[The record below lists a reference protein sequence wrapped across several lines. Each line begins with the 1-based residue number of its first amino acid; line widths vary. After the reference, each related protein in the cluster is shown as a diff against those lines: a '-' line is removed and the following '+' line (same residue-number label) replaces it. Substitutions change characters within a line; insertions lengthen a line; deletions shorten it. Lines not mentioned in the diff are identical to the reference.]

1 MNDSTLAAPST
12 ETPLFTPIEK
22 WYSGKALQAIRT
34 FVIPMLV
41 QAAGDGCWPKG
52 ASRKVHAA
60 LGKQNVAGKF
70 AKANREVLESLADD
84 ERTWE
89 AKHRGWTIAHA
100 MQFGSLGQANDVAAT
115 VAALRP
121 VAEAS
126 GADEAM
132 TIGSLLDTAQQWAAD
147 FAPVAA
153 LVKTLD
159 ASRPKPII
167 VLGSLSR
174 TVADNV
180 GKAMG
185 VALDTIEC
193 PPIEWRWEVR
203 QIKGKTVRIKVG
215 RILWPEGTKHGV
227 SRYARGSSHCHA
239 CGHMIYD
246 PYNWVPLVAQTA
258 TGPVSLWVG
267 KDCARSLFNADVSG
281 EAEYER

>member
-22 WYSGKALQAIRT
+22 WYSGKTLQAIRT

-70 AKANREVLESLADD
+70 AKTNRELLESLADD
-84 ERTWE
+84 EKTWE

-121 VAEAS
+121 VAEAR
-126 GADEAM
+126 GADEAL

-180 GKAMG
+180 GAAMG
-185 VALDTIEC
+185 VAIDTIEC
-193 PPIEWRWEVR
+193 PPIEWTWVEEEVDGA
-203 QIKGKTVRIKVG
+203 IVRVPVG
-215 RILWPEGTKHGV
+215 RILWPDGTRHHQ
-227 SRYARGSSHCHA
+227 SRFASGSQCHA
-239 CGHMIYD
+239 CGHGIRN
-246 PYNWVPLVAQTA
+246 PLNWVPLVAQTA
-258 TGPVSLWVG
+258 TAPVSLWVG
-267 KDCARSLFNADVSG
+267 RDCARKLFKAVVTGDG
-281 EAEYER
+281 RYER